1 MLDRR
6 SRDSVG
12 PEKPTDDVL
21 GGRPLDPLLFIMSR
35 DQRDLHDYLTK
46 EFRRDEQI
54 QIILDRR
61 LADRRRRAEPKPR
74 DQRLGARRRSVAVQ
88 EQVKSVGF
96 AVVRRASDH

>member
-1 MLDRR
+1 M
-6 SRDSVG
+6 
-12 PEKPTDDVL
+12 
-21 GGRPLDPLLFIMSR
+21 DPLLFIVSR

-61 LADRRRRAEPKPR
+61 LAERRRRAEAKPR
-74 DQRLGARRRSVAVQ
+74 DQRLAARRRSVAVQ

-96 AVVRRASDH
+96 AVVRRASDN